1 MTDSTTFEQ
10 DLADELGQ
18 VTYGYSLY
26 VDDELIGSTQ
36 YAGALDELLKQIKQV
51 YASADTL
58 SVDFVENVRIAEGY
72 VPTDSVMNLGEIAEI
87 LNSTKSGEVT
97 YTVVKGD
104 TWGQIANNN
113 GMTAA

>member
-1 MTDSTTFEQ
+1 MTDATTFEQ

-51 YASADTL
+51 YASTL
-58 SVDFVENVRIAEGY
+58 SKMSASRRATSR
-72 VPTDSVMNLGEIAEI
+72 PTA
-87 LNSTKSGEVT
+87 
-97 YTVVKGD
+97 
-104 TWGQIANNN
+104 
-113 GMTAA
+113 

>member
-58 SVDFVENVRIAEGY
+58 SVDFVENVRIAEATSR
-72 VPTDSVMNLGEIAEI
+72 PTA
-87 LNSTKSGEVT
+87 
-97 YTVVKGD
+97 
-104 TWGQIANNN
+104 
-113 GMTAA
+113 